1 MHKIEINF
9 SSVREQNAY
18 ISGSHSTAL
27 CVTCLTVTWPQTF
40 VHCFLELP
48 FKPVQQSLLNCTVNH
63 VSLVTVQ
70 TKASQ
75 HSR

>member
-27 CVTCLTVTWPQTF
+27 CVTCLTVTWP
-40 VHCFLELP
+40 
-48 FKPVQQSLLNCTVNH
+48 
-63 VSLVTVQ
+63 
-70 TKASQ
+70 
-75 HSR
+75 